1 MPKAKQSMKSFLKMQ
16 LYIQKEDKCTNEPVK
31 MYFILIFILL
41 MFDTLKFKKH
51 KSNPFINRTHTF
63 NMSE

>member
-1 MPKAKQSMKSFLKMQ
+1 MMQ

-41 MFDTLKFKKH
+41 KETLKFKKH
-51 KSNPFINRTHTF
+51 KLNPFINRIHTF